1 MDRAIALGAQ
11 KVQFFKPYV
20 SQEMIDLAHQHG
32 IICNMFYADDPEEA
46 RQYLKMGIDTVLT
59 NEYNLVSQV
68 LKG

>member
-1 MDRAIALGAQ
+1 
-11 KVQFFKPYV
+11 
-20 SQEMIDLAHQHG
+20 MIDLAHQHG